1 MTHAGVSAPGMARH
15 TRAPISVAIT
25 GAVQKPG
32 RYDYPQGGS
41 LTQLIFEA
49 GGFTPF
55 FMKRITIKRQSTG
68 EVLTL
73 APFNDMAALALAD
86 RIALLD
92 GDAVHCVR
100 EVL

>member
-1 MTHAGVSAPGMARH
+1 MAQHA
-15 TRAPISVAIT
+15 RAPISVTIT

-41 LTQLIFEA
+41 LALLIFEA

-73 APFNDMAALALAD
+73 APFNDMAAFALAD

-92 GDAVHCVR
+92 GDAVHCVH
-100 EVL
+100 EAL